1 MSGMRFI
8 NSAVVAILFGLD
20 ACSLTPK
27 YVRPETETSPGWREN
42 ASAADAATTIAP
54 DWWTSYRNTEL
65 SQRVSEALNRNHD
78 LRAALHR
85 IEQARASAK
94 VAGAGLYP
102 SVEADGNATRK
113 FSDRSNNDTTFN
125 GQLSIAYEVDLWQR
139 NRATLE
145 AANAR
150 AQSSVFDRDA
160 LALLV
165 MADTARTYMQVLNLR
180 ERRRIAQDNLA
191 LSRDVLRIVELRFRE
206 GAASQLE
213 VTQQQTAVSTTEAAL
228 SAIERQQRIAEDALA
243 ILLGAAPAASSIAGT
258 SLSEL
263 SLPAI
268 AAGQPS
274 SLLERRPDIRK
285 LEADL
290 IAANADIGVA
300 RAAFFPQLKL
310 GIDPVLTANPGTSAI
325 SLAASLFQPIFEGG
339 RLEGELERTR
349 ARQAELAENYRQTV
363 LTSFQ
368 EVEDAL
374 VSLRTAHEREQALTA
389 ATDAARQA
397 YNLSRERYLAG
408 AIDFLT
414 LLNAQSSQLQAEDN
428 LAQARLDQFTASVDL
443 YKALGGGWQP

>member
-1 MSGMRFI
+1 MK
-8 NSAVVAILFGLD
+8 VADLGLLTLLLGLG

-27 YVRPETETSPGWREN
+27 YERPATEIASSWREQDNTPAN
-42 ASAADAATTIAP
+42 ATTTIAP
-54 DWWTSYRNTEL
+54 DWWRSYQNAEL
-65 SQRVSEALNRNHD
+65 TQKVTEALERNYD

-85 IEQARASAK
+85 IEQARASAES
-94 VAGAGLYP
+94 AGAGLYP
-102 SVEADGNATRK
+102 SIEASGNASKT
-113 FSDRSNNDTTFN
+113 FSDRSNSDTIFT
-125 GQLSIAYEVDLWQR
+125 GQLSVAYEVDLWQR

-150 AQSSVFDRDA
+150 VQSSVFDHDA
-160 LALLV
+160 LALLL

-191 LSRDVLRIVELRFRE
+191 LNRDVLRIVEARYRE

-213 VTQQQTAVSTTEAAL
+213 FAQQQTAVSTTEAAL
-228 SAIERQQRIAEDALA
+228 SSIDRQQRIAEDALA
-243 ILLGAAPAASSIAGT
+243 ILLGVAPAAGSVTGA
-258 SLSEL
+258 SLAEL
-263 SLPAI
+263 NLPAV

-274 SLLERRPDIRK
+274 SLVEQRPDIRK
-285 LEADL
+285 VESDL

-339 RLEGELERTR
+339 KLEGELQRTR

-363 LTSFQ
+363 LTSFK

-374 VSLRTAHEREQALTA
+374 VSVRTARERERALTT
-389 ATDAARQA
+389 ATDSARQA

-414 LLNAQSSQLQAEDN
+414 LLNAQSAQLQAEDT

-443 YKALGGGWQP
+443 YEALGGGWQH